1 MLDTSHVAKIRQKEE
16 AKTKKLFKQKHS
28 CTTLEFFSPFETTL
42 SRCSVYLLLKNTENV
57 WHFFSEKNPYFSL
70 SDFESLFPLSSG
82 DNLSLL
88 SRAFAAVL
96 GEVFFPSLS
105 VVSSMV
111 HSGGS

>member
-16 AKTKKLFKQKHS
+16 TKTKKLFKQQKF
-28 CTTLEFFSPFETTL
+28 CTTLEIFSPFETTL
-42 SRCSVYLLLKNTENV
+42 SRCSVYLFLTNTENV
-57 WHFFSEKNPYFSL
+57 RHFFSEKNPYFSL

-82 DNLSLL
+82 DNLSFL
-88 SRAFAAVL
+88 SGAFAAVL
-96 GEVFFPSLS
+96 GEVLCPSLS

>member
-28 CTTLEFFSPFETTL
+28 CTTFETTL
-42 SRCSVYLLLKNTENV
+42 SRCSVYLLLKNIENV
-57 WHFFSEKNPYFSL
+57 RHFFSEKNPYFSL

-88 SRAFAAVL
+88 SGAFAAVL